1 MATMPLDR
9 QPMRRGEALRGVHV
23 SSKKGSVAGCRSG
36 PRRQA
41 ETATAT
47 LPLDAPKLDGAG
59 GDEDVVEVV
68 REQMEFAHGSAL
80 VAVWI
85 RHGGRRFLARRD
97 RNQ

>member
-41 ETATAT
+41 ETAT

-59 GDEDVVEVV
+59 GGEVV
-68 REQMEFAHGSAL
+68 REQMEFAHSSAL